1 MRAALA
7 LTLALSFGC
16 AATASAQ
23 NVGFLRNSVME
34 SITRDDAALL
44 EKNYKDALEQP
55 DGHTSTWTNPRT
67 GHSGTA
73 TPLRATKVKDMS
85 CRVLEMSNTAGG
97 RTERSEL
104 TFCKTKDGWRLV

>member
-1 MRAALA
+1 MRFARAA
-7 LTLALSFGC
+7 TLVLSLGC

-23 NVGFLRNSVME
+23 NLGFMRESVMA
-34 SITRDDAALL
+34 SITREDAALL
-44 EKNYKDALEQP
+44 EQNYKAALEQP

-73 TPLRATKVKDMS
+73 TPLRAAKVKDMS

-97 RTERSEL
+97 RTERSEI
-104 TFCKTKDGWRLV
+104 TFCKTKDGWRAV